1 MEKQYR
7 HFTLEDRCTI
17 ARLREGGQSIRQIA
31 ATMDRA
37 TSSISREIKRNT
49 CTTIGYRPA
58 YANDLAVSRR
68 WQGSRMD
75 RDPVLREL
83 VLNQLKTGWSPEQIS
98 GRLAH
103 DKATIR
109 ISYESIYRFIHR
121 QIRRHLDYSW
131 RHYLPRGKG
140 QRGYTRRASKPIEH
154 FKKRVP
160 ITKRARYIEHRR
172 QVGHW
177 EADLLHLSKFGATVL
192 VNVER
197 SSRFVM
203 LAKQKSKHS
212 ALVVEQLQQWFGAMP
227 PAMRRTL
234 AMDNGTE
241 FFLHHQLHAC
251 GIKTYFCKPH
261 SPWQKGSVE
270 NMNGRI
276 RRYIPRST
284 EPNSFDNQ
292 DLQALASKLNTTP
305 RKCLG
310 FKTPAEVFYKHLQ
323 PLHFKCEFTHFFFI
337 PGWRSIL
344 QQNSCNTKSI
354 QPFANLSA
362 LMRPRKKH
370 VATAWRNNHRSTIG
384 LCRFVNCDGW
394 FKHIRNAIG
403 PGLAIRINQ
412 LLGSF
417 RL

>member
-1 MEKQYR
+1 MGKQYR

-31 ATMDRA
+31 TTMDRA
-37 TSSISREIKRNT
+37 ASSISREMRRNT
-49 CTTIGYRPA
+49 RTTIGYRPA
-58 YANDLAVSRR
+58 YADDLAWSRR

-154 FKKRVP
+154 IKKRVP

-292 DLQALASKLNTTP
+292 DLQSLASKLNTTP

-323 PLHFKCEFTHFFFI
+323 PLHFKCEFTPPHT
-337 PGWRSIL
+337 R
-344 QQNSCNTKSI
+344 
-354 QPFANLSA
+354 
-362 LMRPRKKH
+362 R
-370 VATAWRNNHRSTIG
+370 
-384 LCRFVNCDGW
+384 
-394 FKHIRNAIG
+394 
-403 PGLAIRINQ
+403 
-412 LLGSF
+412 
-417 RL
+417 

>member
-1 MEKQYR
+1 MGKEYR

-17 ARLREGGQSIRQIA
+17 ARLREVGQTIRQIA
-31 ATMDRA
+31 TTMDRA
-37 TSSISREIKRNT
+37 ASSIAREIKRNT
-49 CTTIGYRPA
+49 GTKTGYRPV
-58 YANDLAVSRR
+58 YADNLAWSRR

-75 RDPVLREL
+75 RDPELRKL
-83 VLNQLKTGWSPEQIS
+83 VLNQLKMGWSPEQIA
-98 GRLAH
+98 GRQAH
-103 DKATIR
+103 NKAAIR

-121 QIRRHLDYSW
+121 QIRRHKDYSW

-140 QRGYTRRASKPIEH
+140 QRGYTWRTYKPIEH
-154 FKKRVP
+154 IKKRVS
-160 ITKRARYIEHRR
+160 ITERARYIEHRR

-177 EADLLHLSKFGATVL
+177 EADLLQLSKSGAVVL

-212 ALVVEQLQQWFGAMP
+212 APVIGQLQQWFDGIP
-227 PAMRRTL
+227 TKMRRTL
-234 AMDNGTE
+234 AMDNGPE
-241 FFLHHQLHAC
+241 FFLHHQLHAS

-276 RRYIPRST
+276 RRYIPRGT

-310 FKTPAEVFYKHLQ
+310 FRTPAEVFCKHLQ
-323 PLHFKCEFTHFFFI
+323 PLHFKCEFAF
-337 PGWRSIL
+337 PPLRE
-344 QQNSCNTKSI
+344 
-354 QPFANLSA
+354 
-362 LMRPRKKH
+362 
-370 VATAWRNNHRSTIG
+370 
-384 LCRFVNCDGW
+384 
-394 FKHIRNAIG
+394 
-403 PGLAIRINQ
+403 
-412 LLGSF
+412 
-417 RL
+417 